1 MIMPQ
6 EGAAA
11 AEAALESGALYLEE
25 YGVEGELGGKYRL
38 VSLMEW

>member
-11 AEAALESGALYLEE
+11 AEAALESGALYLLR
-25 YGVEGELGGKYRL
+25 VEL
-38 VSLMEW
+38 VSFDVCDGVM

>member
-11 AEAALESGALYLEE
+11 AEAALESGALYL
-25 YGVEGELGGKYRL
+25 GWSRRVGEGYTFDVCD
-38 VSLMEW
+38 VSVSR